1 MYDIARGIYLFLK
14 LKNIFLLSF
23 LIVRR
28 DSNEMG
34 MKKKEVKINNRY
46 RYGRRYFAFFS
57 ARKKKNNKINGK
69 S

>member
-34 MKKKEVKINNRY
+34 MKKKRSKNNRY
-46 RYGRRYFAFFS
+46 RYGRRYFAFFQQE
-57 ARKKKNNKINGK
+57 KKK
-69 S
+69 